1 MPREAISTPPE
12 HAVIQLQRD
21 IRISFPSTSL
31 SVRRALETVISSLA
45 ALSLEPEELG
55 TVELVLAEALNNVVE
70 HAYGEGERGWISL
83 ECAQRPDGLHF
94 TILDEGKPMP
104 DGIAPMGLRV
114 PLPEE
119 LDALPEGGFG
129 WFLIQDLSHDVQYF
143 RTGDVNRLSFRIN
156 IGVTLLPN

>member
-1 MPREAISTPPE
+1 MSHARPP
-12 HAVIQLQRD
+12 AQMQRD
-21 IRISFPSTSL
+21 LRISFPSTSL
-31 SVRRALETVISSLA
+31 SVRRALETVTGSLA

-104 DGIAPMGLRV
+104 DGVIPMGLRV

-119 LDALPEGGFG
+119 LEALPEGGFG
-129 WFLIQDLSHDVQYF
+129 WFLIQDLSHGVQYL
-143 RTGDVNRLSFRIN
+143 REGDVNTLKFRIN
-156 IGVTLLPN
+156 VGVAVLPN